1 MTHVEDRV
9 SPFDIVTRRKRS
21 LGLHSCAG
29 GSPPAPS
36 CHGAGCADCHC
47 GNGGAHGDGSYWSD
61 GWGVLGW
68 RSKGSATPEV
78 DVITETLSQRQM
90 A

>member
-1 MTHVEDRV
+1 MTHVEDGV
-9 SPFDIVTRRKRS
+9 SPFDIVMQTKMS

-29 GSPPAPS
+29 GFLLAPN

-47 GNGGAHGDGSYWSD
+47 GNGGVHGDGGYWSD

-68 RSKGSATPEV
+68 SSKGSATPED
-78 DVITETLSQRQM
+78 DVITETLS
-90 A
+90 